1 MIVVADSSPLV
12 VLVRTGYEH
21 VLSSLFGR
29 IVIPPEVAA
38 EVAAPHRPDIVRAFM
53 ATPPAWLEIRPA
65 ASVEDVAGLHAGEKA
80 AISLARELSAD
91 RLVIDE
97 RSGRKAATARRIPVV
112 GTIGVL
118 EIAARENLID
128 LGRAFEAVKRTDFW
142 VSPKFLDER
151 LALFQKHEL
160 DRKAEHPQEPPALHQ
175 ETPPKP
181 GEEQQP

>member
-1 MIVVADSSPLV
+1 M
-12 VLVRTGYEH
+12 
-21 VLSSLFGR
+21 
-29 IVIPPEVAA
+29 
-38 EVAAPHRPDIVRAFM
+38 
-53 ATPPAWLEIRPA
+53 
-65 ASVEDVAGLHAGEKA
+65 
-80 AISLARELSAD
+80 
-91 RLVIDE
+91 
-97 RSGRKAATARRIPVV
+97 
-112 GTIGVL
+112 L